1 MNNKEATKQVAEVV
15 AGWRKAGLHD
25 IPAQCARYARQYR
38 QQAREAKGVEQQLW
52 LRAVAAAYQKEASNA
67 SSISTLAK

>member
-1 MNNKEATKQVAEVV
+1 MNKEASKQVAEVV

-25 IPAQCARYARQYR
+25 IPAQCIFFAKQYR
-38 QQAREAKGVEQQLW
+38 QQAKTTKGVEMKTW
-52 LRAVAAAYQKEASNA
+52 LAAVASAYQKEASNA